1 MSELP
6 AAGAIYDRGYRHYD
20 GPREGRSR
28 RIKAIVVAGVR
39 RVLGLKR
46 NWKTKVVPFALI
58 VAAFGPVLAFIGI
71 RLLVGEAAGQFLGYP
86 DYFGLVAVVLLLFA
100 ATAAPELLCPDRRQH
115 VLALVFTRP
124 VTRVDYLAAKLAAL
138 LLVIGLVAL
147 LPLVILYAG
156 NALTAPSAATY
167 LRHHLGDLGRILFAG
182 GVLTVFYAVVSL
194 AVASLAERRSLAT
207 AGLLGTFL
215 ASSALAN
222 AMFFS
227 SPPTTPG
234 RRWLTFVSL
243 GGLPTR
249 FVDWV
254 FGEPFPAGS
263 LAGQAGFTGPAY
275 LIALAV
281 LTLLAGA
288 LLAWRIARLQP

>member
-6 AAGAIYDRGYRHYD
+6 AGAIYDRGYRHYD
-20 GPREGRSR
+20 GPREGRQR
-28 RIKAIVVAGVR
+28 RVKAIVVAGVR
-39 RVLGLKR
+39 RALGLKR

-58 VAAFGPVLAFIGI
+58 AAAFGPVLAFIGV
-71 RLLVGEAAGQFLGYP
+71 RLLVGESVGQFLGYP
-86 DYFGLVAVVLLLFA
+86 VYFRVVAVVLLLFS

-124 VTRVDYLAAKLAAL
+124 VTRADYLAAKLAAL
-138 LLVIGLVAL
+138 LLVVGLVAL

-167 LRHHLGDLGRILFAG
+167 LRQHLGDLGRIVLAG

-207 AGLLGTFL
+207 AGLLGGFL

-222 AMFFS
+222 ILFFT
-227 SPPTTPG
+227 SPPTMPG

-243 GGLPTR
+243 GALPAR

-254 FGEPFPAGS
+254 FGERADPSS

-275 LIALAV
+275 LAALAV

-288 LLAWRIARLQP
+288 VLAWRIARLQP